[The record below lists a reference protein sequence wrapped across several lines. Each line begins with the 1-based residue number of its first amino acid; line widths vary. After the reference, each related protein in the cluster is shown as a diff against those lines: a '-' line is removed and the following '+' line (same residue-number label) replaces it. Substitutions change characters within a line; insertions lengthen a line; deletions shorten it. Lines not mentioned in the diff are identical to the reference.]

1 MKLFHYKNY
10 ILLVSLFIFALTGC
24 ATDQYGN
31 ERPFTDAEKG
41 VMIGAA
47 IGVLAGLTT
56 KNKKKKAI
64 LYGAVGGIAGGAIGS
79 YMDSQKKDFEKQL
92 QDSIRSGDITVDKLP
107 NDILMVTMT
116 SQTAF
121 DIDSTRIKPG
131 FHDSMNRI
139 AKIIKKYGQ
148 THLSIVGHT
157 DSTGSKSHNQKL
169 SVKRA
174 KSVYTYLSH
183 QGIIEQRLA
192 FYGMGENKPRADN
205 ATERGRTL
213 NRRVEIVIEPVR
225 EDDHN
230 HKDHKR

>member
-1 MKLFHYKNY
+1 MKSFYYKKY
-10 ILLVSLFIFALTGC
+10 ILLLSLFIFALTSC
-24 ATDQYGN
+24 ATDEYGN
-31 ERPFTDAEKG
+31 KRPFSDAEKG

-56 KNKKKKAI
+56 KNKKKKAV
-64 LYGAVGGIAGGAIGS
+64 LYGAIGGLAGGAIGS

-92 QDSIRSGDITVDKLP
+92 REPINRGDITVDKLP

-157 DSTGSKSHNQKL
+157 DSSGSKSHNQKL

-174 KSVYTYLSH
+174 KSVHTYLSH

-213 NRRVEIVIEPVR
+213 NRRVEIVIEPIR
-225 EDDHN
+225 EDNHDHR
-230 HKDHKR
+230 DH